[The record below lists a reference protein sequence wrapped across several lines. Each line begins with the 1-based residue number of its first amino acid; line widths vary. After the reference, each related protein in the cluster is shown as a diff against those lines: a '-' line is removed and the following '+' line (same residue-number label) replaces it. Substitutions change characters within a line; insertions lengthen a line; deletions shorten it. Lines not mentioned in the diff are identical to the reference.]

1 MLYIEVVG
9 ICFLGLVTRLIFLL
23 HAGSDLDAHLW
34 LTKLRRDLG
43 GLKGIGRHH
52 VEDSLVPGIRGY
64 PPLPHA
70 VIAQIN
76 PKHWVLV
83 GRITNLAFD
92 LASILLVYFLSHLL
106 FERVWQTSSERF
118 ISAAGAVTLLYATSP
133 KLHPVTARLQAIGGR
148 TLGNLL
154 VLLYF
159 TFFGIGYLF
168 GIPYF
173 YVPCLLLGT
182 LTVLS
187 SQFGMQVLVVNSI
200 VLSCFYRD
208 FVPLLPLLGTFGLCI
223 LIPQL
228 GGRQLLARKWAHY
241 KWYFTAIK
249 EGTTPIAERNSF
261 RDLVTLPVYLL
272 SRPREFGRIVFTK
285 ATPIILVYSIPIIP
299 LLLYWWFSS
308 PDTFTA
314 LFSDNVIWYVTGL
327 TLASFIAFVITSI
340 KFALFLG
347 EAERYLEYSLAF
359 LHLIFVRYC
368 IAVKHS
374 YEIIYIITL
383 IHIGFVL
390 VNFLYLSS
398 IRIKNNLL
406 PTRETV
412 LDDVIKFLNGRSGQ
426 NIITIPTK
434 LSYTLA
440 GSMEGT
446 DSRFYYPSMSEPGRG
461 MKYMGE
467 DHVYLYLMKPDFDH
481 FRFRYGVNTL
491 VTQKQEVELAAKR
504 GIEYPLG
511 SLELLYDNEQY
522 AVYNV

>member
-9 ICFLGLVTRLIFLL
+9 ICFLGLVTRLMFLL

-34 LTKLRRDLG
+34 LMKLRRDLG
-43 GLKGIGRHH
+43 GLKGIGRHS
-52 VEDSLVPGIRGY
+52 VKDSLVPGIRGY

-70 VIAQIN
+70 IIALIDS
-76 PKHWVLV
+76 KHWVVV
-83 GRITNLAFD
+83 GRMTNLASD
-92 LASILLVYFLSHLL
+92 LASILLVYFLSHFL
-106 FERVWQTSSERF
+106 FERVWQIASEQF

-154 VLLYF
+154 ILLYF
-159 TFFGIGYLF
+159 TFFGVGYLF
-168 GIPYF
+168 GSPYF
-173 YVPCLLLGT
+173 YIPCLLLGT
-182 LTVLS
+182 LIVLS
-187 SQFGMQVLVVNSI
+187 SQFGMQVLVINSI

-208 FVPLLPLLGTFGLCI
+208 LVPLLPLLATLGFCMLV
-223 LIPQL
+223 PQL
-228 GGRQLLARKWAHY
+228 GVRQLLVRKWAHY
-241 KWYFTAIK
+241 KWYFAAIK
-249 EGTTPIAERNSF
+249 EGTTPIAERNSL
-261 RDLVTLPVYLL
+261 RDLVALPVHLF
-272 SRPREFGRIVFTK
+272 SRPKEFCRIVFTK
-285 ATPIILVYSIPIIP
+285 ATPVILIYSIPIIP
-299 LLLYWWFSS
+299 LLLYWWISS

-327 TLASFIAFVITSI
+327 SLASFIAFVITSI

-368 IAVKHS
+368 IATKQP
-374 YEIIYIITL
+374 YEIIYIIAL

-398 IRIKNNLL
+398 IGIKNNLW
-406 PTRETV
+406 PPRETV
-412 LDDVIKFLNGRSGQ
+412 LEDVIEFLNGRSEQ

-434 LSYTLA
+434 FSYTLA
-440 GSMEGT
+440 GSMERI

-467 DHVYLYLMKPDFDH
+467 DHAYLYLMKPDFDH
-481 FRFRYGVNTL
+481 FRVRYGVNTL
-491 VTQKQEVELAAKR
+491 VTQKREVELAAKR
-504 GIEYPLG
+504 GIKYPLG
-511 SLELLYDNEQY
+511 SLKLLYDNEQY
-522 AVYNV
+522 AVYSV

>member
-1 MLYIEVVG
+1 MLYVEVVG
-9 ICFLGLVTRLIFLL
+9 ICFLGLMTRLSFLL
-23 HAGSDLDAHLW
+23 HTGSDLDTHLW

-52 VEDSLVPGIRGY
+52 VKDSLVPGIRGY

-70 VIAQIN
+70 IIAQIN

-83 GRITNLAFD
+83 GRLTNLTFD
-92 LASILLVYFLSHLL
+92 LASIVLVYFLSHVL
-106 FERVWQTSSERF
+106 FERVWQLSSGQF
-118 ISAAGAVTLLYATSP
+118 ISAAGAMTLLYATSP

-154 VLLYF
+154 ILLYS
-159 TFFGIGYLF
+159 TCFGVGYLF

-173 YVPCLLLGT
+173 YLPCLLLGT

-228 GGRQLLARKWAHY
+228 GVRQLLSRKWAHY

-249 EGTTPIAERNSF
+249 EGTTPIAERNSL
-261 RDLVTLPVYLL
+261 RDLVTLPIYLF

-285 ATPIILVYSIPIIP
+285 ATPIIVLYSIPIIP
-299 LLLYWWFSS
+299 FLLYWWITS

-314 LFSDNVIWYVTGL
+314 LFSDNVIWYLAGL
-327 TLASFIAFVITSI
+327 TLASFIACVITSI

-368 IAVKHS
+368 IVSKQP
-374 YEIIYIITL
+374 YEIIYIIIL

-390 VNFLYLSS
+390 VNSLYLSS
-398 IRIKNNLL
+398 VRIRNNLW
-406 PTRETV
+406 PPRETD
-412 LDDVIKFLNGRSGQ
+412 LDDVIKFLNERSEQ

-440 GSMEGT
+440 GNMGDT

-467 DHVYLYLMKPDFDH
+467 DHVYLYLMKPDFD
-481 FRFRYGVNTL
+481 RFRLRYGINTL
-491 VTQKQEVELAAKR
+491 VAQKREVELAAKR
-504 GIEYPLG
+504 GIEYPLS
-511 SLELLYDNEQY
+511 SLKLLYDNEGY

>member
-1 MLYIEVVG
+1 MLYIEVVS
-9 ICFLGLVTRLIFLL
+9 ICFLGLATRLIFLL
-23 HAGSDLDAHLW
+23 HTGSDLDAHLW

-52 VEDSLVPGIRGY
+52 VKDSLVSGIRGY

-70 VIAQIN
+70 IIAQMN

-83 GRITNLAFD
+83 GRLTNLAFD

-106 FERVWQTSSERF
+106 FERVWQLSSGQF

-133 KLHPVTARLQAIGGR
+133 KLHPITARLQAIGGR

-154 VLLYF
+154 ILLYF
-159 TFFGIGYLF
+159 TFFGISYLF

-173 YVPCLLLGT
+173 YLPCLLVGP

-187 SQFGMQVLVVNSI
+187 SQFGTQVLVMNSI
-200 VLSCFYRD
+200 GLSGFYRD
-208 FVPLLPLLGTFGLCI
+208 FVPLLPLLGTFGLC
-223 LIPQL
+223 LLFPQL
-228 GGRQLLARKWAHY
+228 GVRQLLSRKWAHY

-249 EGTTPIAERNSF
+249 ESTTPIAERNSLK
-261 RDLVTLPVYLL
+261 DLVALPVYLF
-272 SRPREFGRIVFTK
+272 SQPREFGRIVFTK
-285 ATPIILVYSIPIIP
+285 ATPIIILYSIPIIP
-299 LLLYWWFSS
+299 LLLYWWLSS
-308 PDTFTA
+308 PDTFTE
-314 LFSDNVIWYVTGL
+314 LFSDNVIWYGTGL
-327 TLASFIAFVITSI
+327 TLASFIAFVIASI
-340 KFALFLG
+340 KFTLFLG

-359 LHLIFVRYC
+359 IHLIFVRYC
-368 IAVKHS
+368 ITVKHS
-374 YEIIYIITL
+374 CEIIYTIIL

-398 IRIKNNLL
+398 VRIKNNLC
-406 PTRETV
+406 PPREAT
-412 LDDVIKFLNGRSGQ
+412 LDDVIKFLNGRSEQ

-440 GSMEGT
+440 GSMEET

-481 FRFRYGVNTL
+481 FRVRYGINTL
-491 VTQKQEVELAAKR
+491 VAQKREVELAAKR
-504 GIEYPLG
+504 GIEYPLR
-511 SLELLYDNEQY
+511 SLKLLYDNEGY

>member
-1 MLYIEVVG
+1 MLYFEVVG
-9 ICFLGLVTRLIFLL
+9 ISLLGLVTRLIFLL

-52 VEDSLVPGIRGY
+52 VKNSLVPGIRGY

-70 VIAQIN
+70 IIARIN
-76 PKHWVLV
+76 PEHWVLV

-92 LASILLVYFLSHLL
+92 LASILLVYLMAHLL
-106 FERVWQTSSERF
+106 FQHVWQIASGQF

-133 KLHPVTARLQAIGGR
+133 KLHPITARLQAIGGR

-159 TFFGIGYLF
+159 TFFGVGYLLEA
-168 GIPYF
+168 PYL
-173 YVPCLLLGT
+173 YLPCLLFGT
-182 LTVLS
+182 LTLLS

-208 FVPLLPLLGTFGLCI
+208 FVPLLPLLGTFGLCL

-249 EGTTPIAERNSF
+249 EGTTPIAERNSL
-261 RDLVTLPVYLL
+261 RDFIALPVYLFT
-272 SRPREFGRIVFTK
+272 RPREFGRIVFTK
-285 ATPIILVYSIPIIP
+285 ATPIIIVYSIPIIP
-299 LLLYWWFSS
+299 ILLYWWVSS
-308 PDTFTA
+308 PDTFTE

-327 TLASFIAFVITSI
+327 TLASFIAFIITSI

-347 EAERYLEYSLAF
+347 EAERYLEYSVAF

-368 IAVKHS
+368 IVSEHS
-374 YEIIYIITL
+374 DEIIYIIIL

-398 IRIKNNLL
+398 IRIKNNLWPAKEKAL
-406 PTRETV
+406 E
-412 LDDVIKFLNGRSGQ
+412 DVIAFLNGRDGQ

-434 LSYTLA
+434 FSYTLA
-440 GSMEGT
+440 GSMDES

-467 DHVYLYLMKPDFDH
+467 DHAYLYLMKPDFDH
-481 FRFRYGVNTL
+481 FRVRYGANTL
-491 VTQKQEVELAAKR
+491 VTQKREVELAAKR
-504 GIEYPLG
+504 GIEYPLN
-511 SLELLYDNEQY
+511 SLELLYDNEGY
-522 AVYNV
+522 AVYRV

>member
-1 MLYIEVVG
+1 MLYVEVVG
-9 ICFLGLVTRLIFLL
+9 ICLLGLMTRLIFLM
-23 HAGSDLDAHLW
+23 HTGSDLDAHIW

-43 GLKGIGRHH
+43 GLRGIGRHH
-52 VEDSLVPGIRGY
+52 VRDSLVPGIRGY

-70 VIAQIN
+70 IIAQIN

-83 GRITNLAFD
+83 GRLTNLAFD

-106 FERVWQTSSERF
+106 FERVWQLSSGQF

-133 KLHPVTARLQAIGGR
+133 KLHPITARLQAIGGR

-154 VLLYF
+154 ILLYF
-159 TFFGIGYLF
+159 TCFGVGYLF

-173 YVPCLLLGT
+173 YLPCLLLGA
-182 LTVLS
+182 LIVLS
-187 SQFGMQVLVVNSI
+187 SQFGMQVLVMNSI
-200 VLSCFYRD
+200 VLSCFYRE

-228 GGRQLLARKWAHY
+228 GVRQLLSRKWAHY

-249 EGTTPIAERNSF
+249 EGATPIAERNSL
-261 RDLVTLPVYLL
+261 RDLAALPVYLF
-272 SRPREFGRIVFTK
+272 SRPKEFGRIIFTK
-285 ATPIILVYSIPIIP
+285 ATPIIVLYSIPIIP
-299 LLLYWWFSS
+299 FLLYWWFSS
-308 PDTFTA
+308 PDTFTV
-314 LFSDNVIWYVTGL
+314 LLSDSVIWYLAGL

-347 EAERYLEYSLAF
+347 EAERYLEYSLAV

-368 IAVKHS
+368 IVSKHP

-398 IRIKNNLL
+398 VRIKDNLF
-406 PTRETV
+406 PTTETAFE
-412 LDDVIKFLNGRSGQ
+412 DVIKFLNERTGQ

-440 GSMEGT
+440 GSMEKT

-481 FRFRYGVNTL
+481 FRVRYGVNTL
-491 VTQKQEVELAAKR
+491 VTQKREVELAVKR
-504 GIEYPLG
+504 GIEYPLS
-511 SLELLYDNEQY
+511 SLKLLYDNEGY
-522 AVYNV
+522 AVYSV

>member
-9 ICFLGLVTRLIFLL
+9 IYFLGLVTRLIFLL

-43 GLKGIGRHH
+43 GLKGIGRHQ
-52 VEDSLVPGIRGY
+52 VPDSIVPGIRGY

-70 VIAQIN
+70 IIAQIN

-83 GRITNLAFD
+83 GRLTNLAFD
-92 LASILLVYFLSHLL
+92 LASILLVYFLSYLL
-106 FERVWQTSSERF
+106 FERVWQISSGQF

-154 VLLYF
+154 TLLYF
-159 TFFGIGYLF
+159 ACLGIGYLF

-173 YVPCLLLGT
+173 YLPCLVLGT

-187 SQFGMQVLVVNSI
+187 SQFGMQVLVINSI
-200 VLSCFYRD
+200 MLSCFYRD
-208 FVPLLPLLGTFGLCI
+208 LVPLLPLLGTFGLC
-223 LIPQL
+223 LLVPQL
-228 GGRQLLARKWAHY
+228 GVRQLLGRKWAHY
-241 KWYFTAIK
+241 KWYFAAIK
-249 EGTTPIAERNSF
+249 EGTTPIAERNSL
-261 RDLVTLPVYLL
+261 RDFIALPVYLF

-285 ATPIILVYSIPIIP
+285 ATPVIILYSIPITP
-299 LLLYWWFSS
+299 LLLYWWLSS
-308 PDTFTA
+308 PDTFTE
-314 LFSDNVIWYVTGL
+314 LFSDNVVWYVTGL
-327 TLASFIAFVITSI
+327 TLASFIAFVVTSI

-368 IAVKHS
+368 IVSKQP
-374 YEIIYIITL
+374 YEIIYIIAL
-383 IHIGFVL
+383 IHVGFVL

-398 IRIKNNLL
+398 VRIKDNLF
-406 PTRETV
+406 PSTETAFE
-412 LDDVIKFLNGRSGQ
+412 DIIKFLNGRSRQ
-426 NIITIPTK
+426 SIITIPTK

-440 GSMEGT
+440 GSMEET

-461 MKYMGE
+461 MRYMGE

-481 FRFRYGVNTL
+481 FRARYGVNTL
-491 VTQKQEVELAAKR
+491 VTQKREIELAAKR
-504 GIEYPLG
+504 GIEYPLS
-511 SLELLYDNEQY
+511 SLELLYDNEGY

>member
-1 MLYIEVVG
+1 MLYVEAVG

-34 LTKLRRDLG
+34 LMKLRRDLG
-43 GLKGIGRHH
+43 GLTGIGKHH
-52 VEDSLVPGIRGY
+52 VKDSLVPGIRGY

-70 VIAQIN
+70 IIGQIN

-83 GRITNLAFD
+83 GRLTNLAFD
-92 LASILLVYFLSHLL
+92 LASILLVYFLSYLL
-106 FERVWQTSSERF
+106 FERVWQISSGQV

-154 VLLYF
+154 ILLYF
-159 TFFGIGYLF
+159 TFFGVGYLF
-168 GIPYF
+168 EIPYF
-173 YVPCLLLGT
+173 YLPCLLFGT
-182 LTVLS
+182 LTLLS

-208 FVPLLPLLGTFGLCI
+208 FVPLLPLVGTFGFCL
-223 LIPQL
+223 LVPQL
-228 GGRQLLARKWAHY
+228 GVRQLLGRKWAHY
-241 KWYFTAIK
+241 KWYFAAIK
-249 EGTTPIAERNSF
+249 EGTTPIAERNSL
-261 RDLVTLPVYLL
+261 RDLVALPVYLF

-285 ATPIILVYSIPIIP
+285 ATLIILIYSIPIIP

-308 PDTFTA
+308 PDTFTGI
-314 LFSDNVIWYVTGL
+314 FSDNVIWYVTGL
-327 TLASFIAFVITSI
+327 TLASLIAFVITSI
-340 KFALFLG
+340 KYTLFLG

-359 LHLIFVRYC
+359 LHLIFVKYC
-368 IAVKHS
+368 IGSKHS

-398 IRIKNNLL
+398 VRIKDNLC
-406 PTRETV
+406 PPIETD
-412 LDDVIKFLNGRSGQ
+412 LEGVITFLNGRSGQ

-440 GSMEGT
+440 GSMEEA

-481 FRFRYGVNTL
+481 FRVRYGVDTL
-491 VTQKQEVELAAKR
+491 VAQKREIELAAKR
-504 GIEYPLG
+504 GVEYPLN
-511 SLELLYDNEQY
+511 SLKLLYDNAGY
-522 AVYNV
+522 AVYSV

>member
-1 MLYIEVVG
+1 MLYVEAVG
-9 ICFLGLVTRLIFLL
+9 ICFLGLVTRLIFLM
-23 HAGSDLDAHLW
+23 HAGTDLDAHLW
-34 LTKLRRDLG
+34 LMKLRRGLG
-43 GLKGIGRHH
+43 GLKGIGKHH
-52 VEDSLVPGIRGY
+52 VKDSLVPGIRGY

-83 GRITNLAFD
+83 GRLTNLAFD
-92 LASILLVYFLSHLL
+92 LGSILLVYFLSYLL
-106 FERVWQTSSERF
+106 FERVWHISSGQV

-154 VLLYF
+154 ILLYF
-159 TFFGIGYLF
+159 TAFGVGYLF

-173 YVPCLLLGT
+173 YLPCLLFGT
-182 LTVLS
+182 LILLS

-208 FVPLLPLLGTFGLCI
+208 FVPLLPLLGTFGFCL
-223 LIPQL
+223 LVPQL
-228 GGRQLLARKWAHY
+228 GVRQLLGRKWAHY
-241 KWYFTAIK
+241 KWYFAAIK
-249 EGTTPIAERNSF
+249 EGTTPIAERNSL
-261 RDLVTLPVYLL
+261 RDLVALPVYLF
-272 SRPREFGRIVFTK
+272 SRPRQFGRIVFTK

-299 LLLYWWFSS
+299 LLLCWWFSS
-308 PDTFTA
+308 PDTFTGIFA
-314 LFSDNVIWYVTGL
+314 DNVVWYVTGL

-340 KFALFLG
+340 KYALFLG

-359 LHLIFVRYC
+359 LHLIFVKYC
-368 IAVKHS
+368 IGSKHS
-374 YEIIYIITL
+374 YEIIYIIAL

-398 IRIKNNLL
+398 IKIKNNLW
-406 PTRETV
+406 PPIETE
-412 LDDVIKFLNGRSGQ
+412 LDNVITFLNGRSGQ

-440 GSMEGT
+440 GSMEET

-481 FRFRYGVNTL
+481 FRVRYGVDTL

-504 GIEYPLG
+504 GVEYPLN
-511 SLELLYDNEQY
+511 SLELLYDNGGY
-522 AVYNV
+522 AVYRV

>member
-43 GLKGIGRHH
+43 GLKGIGKHH
-52 VEDSLVPGIRGY
+52 VKDSLVPGIRGY

-70 VIAQIN
+70 IIAQIN

-83 GRITNLAFD
+83 GRLTNLAFD
-92 LASILLVYFLSHLL
+92 LASILLVCFLSHLL
-106 FERVWQTSSERF
+106 FERVWQISSGQF
-118 ISAAGAVTLLYATSP
+118 LSAAGAVTLLYATSP

-154 VLLYF
+154 TLLYF
-159 TFFGIGYLF
+159 TCFGVGYLF

-173 YVPCLLLGT
+173 YLPCLVLGT
-182 LTVLS
+182 LTILS
-187 SQFGMQVLVVNSI
+187 SQFGMQVLVINSI

-208 FVPLLPLLGTFGLCI
+208 FVPLLPLLGTLGLCM
-223 LIPQL
+223 LVPQL
-228 GGRQLLARKWAHY
+228 GVRQLLGRKWAHY

-249 EGTTPIAERNSF
+249 EGTTPIAERNSL
-261 RDLVTLPVYLL
+261 RDFIALPVYLF

-285 ATPIILVYSIPIIP
+285 ATPVIILYSIPVIP
-299 LLLYWWFSS
+299 LLLYWWLSS
-308 PDTFTA
+308 PDTFTV
-314 LFSDNVIWYVTGL
+314 LFSDKVVWYVTGL
-327 TLASFIAFVITSI
+327 TLASFIASVITSI

-368 IAVKHS
+368 IVSKQP
-374 YEIIYIITL
+374 YEIIYIIAL
-383 IHIGFVL
+383 IHVGFVL

-398 IRIKNNLL
+398 VRIKDNLF
-406 PTRETV
+406 PTTETAFE
-412 LDDVIKFLNGRSGQ
+412 DVIKFLNGRNGQ
-426 NIITIPTK
+426 SIITIPTK

-440 GSMEGT
+440 GSMEET
-446 DSRFYYPSMSEPGRG
+446 DSRFYYPSMAEPGRG
-461 MKYMGE
+461 MRYMGE
-467 DHVYLYLMKPDFDH
+467 DHAYLYLMKPDFDH
-481 FRFRYGVNTL
+481 FRARYRVNTL
-491 VTQKQEVELAAKR
+491 VTQKREVELAVKR

-511 SLELLYDNEQY
+511 SLELLYDNEGY

>member
-1 MLYIEVVG
+1 MLYVEIVG
-9 ICFLGLVTRLIFLL
+9 ISLLGLVTRLIFLL
-23 HAGSDLDAHLW
+23 HAGSDLDAHIW

-52 VEDSLVPGIRGY
+52 VKNSLVPGIRGY

-70 VIAQIN
+70 IIARMN

-92 LASILLVYFLSHLL
+92 LASILLVYLLSHLL
-106 FERVWQTSSERF
+106 FERVWQISFGQF
-118 ISAAGAVTLLYATSP
+118 ISAEGAVTLLYATSP
-133 KLHPVTARLQAIGGR
+133 KLHPITARLQAIGGR

-159 TFFGIGYLF
+159 TFFGVGYLF
-168 GIPYF
+168 EIPYF
-173 YVPCLLLGT
+173 YLPCLLFGT
-182 LTVLS
+182 LALLS
-187 SQFGMQVLVVNSI
+187 SQFGMQVLVLNSV

-208 FVPLLPLLGTFGLCI
+208 FVPLLPLLGTFGFCL
-223 LIPQL
+223 LVPQL
-228 GGRQLLARKWAHY
+228 GIRQLLGRKWTHY

-249 EGTTPIAERNSF
+249 EGTTPIAERNSL
-261 RDLVTLPVYLL
+261 RDLVALPVYLFT
-272 SRPREFGRIVFTK
+272 RPREFCRIVFTK
-285 ATPIILVYSIPIIP
+285 ATPIIVVYSIPIIP
-299 LLLYWWFSS
+299 MLLYWWFSS
-308 PDTFTA
+308 PDTFTE
-314 LFSDNVIWYVTGL
+314 LFSDNVIWYVAGL
-327 TLASFIAFVITSI
+327 TLASCIAFVITSI

-359 LHLIFVRYC
+359 MHLIFVKYC
-368 IAVKHS
+368 IASKHS
-374 YEIIYIITL
+374 YEIVYVITL

-398 IRIKNNLL
+398 TRIKNNLW
-406 PTRETV
+406 PARETA
-412 LDDVIKFLNGRSGQ
+412 LEDVIEFLNGRTGQ

-434 LSYTLA
+434 FSFTLD
-440 GSMEGT
+440 GIMEAS

-481 FRFRYGVNTL
+481 FRVRYGANTL
-491 VTQKQEVELAAKR
+491 VTQKREVELASQR
-504 GIEYPLG
+504 GVEYPLD
-511 SLELLYDNEQY
+511 SLELLYDNEGY
-522 AVYNV
+522 AVYSI